1 MAVYNCINAFKFNI
15 LGGKFMCEEELLLK
29 EKIRKLK
36 IFSNIFL
43 FLGIVFVVIGIF
55 LLWLVSSFVLFLTFA
70 LIGLLLL
77 ANSNWCD
84 KYKNN
89 LMKDLTK

>member
-1 MAVYNCINAFKFNI
+1 
-15 LGGKFMCEEELLLK
+15 MCEEELLLNK
-29 EKIRKLK
+29 NIRKLK

-55 LLWLVSSFVLFLTFA
+55 LLWLISSFVLFLTFA

-77 ANSNWCD
+77 VSSNWCD
-84 KYKNN
+84 KYKND